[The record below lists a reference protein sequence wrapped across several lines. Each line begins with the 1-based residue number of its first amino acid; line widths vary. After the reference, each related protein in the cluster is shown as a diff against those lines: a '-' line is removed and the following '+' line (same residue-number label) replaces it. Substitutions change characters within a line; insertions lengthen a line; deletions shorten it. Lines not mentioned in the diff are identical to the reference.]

1 MRQRKPLNR
10 KEKETWEAT
19 AAKYVNQDVDWQQ
32 IAQYCPVKD
41 DGPTYNHQYDYDYH
55 QPTTPQ
61 YRDERTR

>member
-1 MRQRKPLNR
+1 MRHRKPLNR
-10 KEKETWEAT
+10 ADRERWEAT
-19 AAKYVNQDVDWQQ
+19 AAKYAGHEVDWEQ
-32 IAQYCPVKD
+32 INQYAPVKD